1 MNVMKIP
8 VIVSSIWLKQLSHLI
23 MLRSKVVRFIGTLW
37 NLFSGVLRHQ
47 AILNQINSDQIRQE
61 DMVIIFQH
69 FLPQLLL
76 LRRMTTNRHYSKL
89 IKSNQETILVFYN
102 LKMMDLSSSKMF
114 HIKQKI
120 LYKIREVA
128 VPYPKC
134 TWLYLINMGR
144 LFHRMMKVE

>member
-23 MLRSKVVRFIGTLW
+23 MLRSKVVRFIGIPW
-37 NLFSGVLRHQ
+37 NLFSVVSLHQ

-76 LRRMTTNRHYSKL
+76 LRRMSSNRHYSKL
-89 IKSNQETILVFYN
+89 IKSNQEMILVFYN
-102 LKMMDLSSSKMF
+102 PKMMDLSSSKMF
-114 HIKQKI
+114 HFRQKT
-120 LYKIREVA
+120 LYKTREVA
-128 VPYPKC
+128 VPSLKC
-134 TWLYLINMGR
+134 TWLYLINMDR
-144 LFHRMMKVE
+144 LFHRMMRVE